1 VRIRKRYFLLIAL
14 LGAAVAVVPA
24 LASSGTEPTINA
36 IEEMGVYT
44 YVRWSPSEAQVAPTG
59 SVTFQDV
66 AGEGEHGV
74 IWKPGNPEPPTCSG
88 VPNVGAK
95 EWKGTCSFTK
105 PGVYEF
111 ECAVHHSLMTG
122 RITVGEGGTTTS
134 STTSTS
140 TSSSYTYS
148 STTTTTTTTLP
159 PTTTQTATTAATPS
173 VGGGAPQPP
182 SVTGPSG
189 EGPGSPAPPA
199 LLLSRGQHGTAV
211 HGSTDVPPALGGS
224 RLEVDLLATTAS
236 LARAHRLAP
245 VRVGRFVR
253 SSVAAGKVTFSVT
266 LSTQAKRA
274 LRRHGHLA
282 LSVKVTLTPPGG
294 TAVSTSRSVVLRS

>member
-1 VRIRKRYFLLIAL
+1 MRLRKRHFLLIAM

-134 STTSTS
+134 SSSTTSTS

-148 STTTTTTTTLP
+148 STTTTTTSP
-159 PTTTQTATTAATPS
+159 PTTTQTATTAVTPS
-173 VGGGAPQPP
+173 VGGGAPQSPP
-182 SVTGPSG
+182 VTGLGG
-189 EGPGSPAPPA
+189 EGPGSPAPLA
-199 LLLSRGQHGTAV
+199 LLLSRSQHGTAV

-253 SSVAAGKVTFSVT
+253 ASVAAGKAPFSVT
-266 LSTQAKRA
+266 LSSQGKRA

-282 LSVKVTLTPPGG
+282 LTVKVTLTLPSG
-294 TAVSTSRSVVLRS
+294 TAMSTTRSMVLHS